1 MAEEYPE
8 AGIVLYNTA
17 CLEALVGEPEP
28 ALEHLRRSIELE
40 ERFREFAR
48 TDEDFQS
55 MRDRPEFRE
64 LVEAGT

>member
-1 MAEEYPE
+1 
-8 AGIVLYNTA
+8 
-17 CLEALVGEPEP
+17 LEALVGEPEP

-48 TDEDFQS
+48 TDEDFKS

-64 LVEAGT
+64 LVEAGA